1 MAPPRPIGVIV
12 TMAENE
18 THVLDAWPVTHVKL
32 ERKAFHDGRIPAAIA
47 RGLGESVCHTLA
59 ALSERSV

>member
-1 MAPPRPIGVIV
+1 
-12 TMAENE
+12 
-18 THVLDAWPVTHVKL
+18 VKL